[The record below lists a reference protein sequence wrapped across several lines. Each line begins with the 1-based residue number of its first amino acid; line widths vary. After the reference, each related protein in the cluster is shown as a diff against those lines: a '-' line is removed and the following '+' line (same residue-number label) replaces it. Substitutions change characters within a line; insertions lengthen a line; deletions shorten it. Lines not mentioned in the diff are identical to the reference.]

1 MNIVPYNLWYACLC
15 LFTINYRI
23 RAGKRNTIMMDH
35 NDIREIA
42 IITESSM
49 QSSMLKDTLEDQLD
63 VHISLFS
70 VNHLSDEMATYR
82 DVIADT
88 VIVDLSHFSQEKK
101 EIYHTCR
108 NLYFNHAA
116 EVLINCPDDTN
127 ISQLMAWSNLNGVF
141 YVSDDIDML
150 IQGVD
155 KILQGELWFSR
166 KLAQEYI
173 MFYRQKNKVKPSPG
187 LNKLTKRE
195 QQIITLL
202 GNGDSNTQIADKLFV
217 SENTVKTHLH
227 NVFKKI
233 NARNR
238 LQALIWVKE
247 NIIE

>member
-1 MNIVPYNLWYACLC
+1 
-15 LFTINYRI
+15 
-23 RAGKRNTIMMDH
+23 MMDH

-49 QSSMLKDTLEDQLD
+49 QSSMLKDTLEEKLD

-70 VNHLSDEMATYR
+70 VNHLSDEMATHR
-82 DVIADT
+82 DIIADT
-88 VIVDLSHFSQEKK
+88 VIVDLSHFSQEKR

>member
-1 MNIVPYNLWYACLC
+1 M
-15 LFTINYRI
+15 TDQDEI
-23 RAGKRNTIMMDH
+23 RK
-35 NDIREIA
+35 IA
-42 IITESSM
+42 FITESSM
-49 QSSMLKDTLEDQLD
+49 QGSMLKDTLEEQLH
-63 VHISLFS
+63 VNISTFS
-70 VNHLSDEMATYR
+70 INNLSDEMASYR
-82 DVIADT
+82 GVIADT
-88 VIVDLSHFSQEKK
+88 VIIDLSHFSPDKREV
-101 EIYHTCR
+101 YHSCH
-108 NLYFNHAA
+108 NLYFNRAG
-116 EVLINCPDDTN
+116 EVLINCPEDTN
-127 ISQLMAWSNLNGVF
+127 ISQLMTWSNLNGVF

-166 KLAQEYI
+166 RLAQEYI

-195 QQIITLL
+195 QQIIALL

-247 NIIE
+247 NIVE